1 MISLKQLRYFDA
13 LARFRHFG
21 RAAEHCAVTQ
31 PALSMQI
38 QELERE
44 LGTALVERRPRR
56 VLLTEAGRE
65 IAARAARVLGE
76 IRDIGDVA
84 RASHGALSGPLSLG
98 VIPTVAPYLLPP
110 LLPRLQARYPRL
122 ELRVR
127 ETQTSTLTE
136 ELIEGKLDLLLLAM
150 PILHSEVETLDL
162 FEDRFLL
169 ATSMA
174 EPTARQR
181 PATVELLKQGRLLLL
196 EEGHCLRDQA
206 LAFCQLRDIRQ
217 VDTFG
222 TSSLSTLAQMVAGGM
237 GLTLLPEISIAFET
251 ARVPLRLTRF
261 EKPEPSRMLGLAWRA
276 SSPRADDFVKLGEL
290 IAAGGPGGPGGPGGS
305 VDPHLARK

>member
-13 LARFRHFG
+13 LARLGHFG
-21 RAAEHCAVTQ
+21 RAADHCAVTQ

-56 VLLTEAGRE
+56 ALLTEAGRE

-84 RASHGALSGPLSLG
+84 RASGGTLSGPLSLG

-150 PILHSEVETLDL
+150 PIHHPEIETLDL

-169 ATSMA
+169 ATSTN
-174 EPTARQR
+174 EPKARQC
-181 PATVELLKQGRLLLL
+181 PATVDLLKHGRLLLL

-261 EKPEPSRMLGLAWRA
+261 EKPEPSRMLGLAWRS
-276 SSPRADDFVKLGEL
+276 SSPRKNDFVKFGEL
-290 IAAGGPGGPGGPGGS
+290 IAERGSHGPRRPPN
-305 VDPHLARK
+305 

>member
-13 LARFRHFG
+13 LVRFGHFG
-21 RAAEHCAVTQ
+21 KAADHCAVTQ

-56 VLLTEAGRE
+56 VLLTEAGQE
-65 IAARAARVLGE
+65 IASRAARVLGE
-76 IRDIGDVA
+76 IRDIADVA
-84 RASHGALSGPLSLG
+84 RASGGVLSGPLSLG

-150 PILHSEVETLDL
+150 PIIHPEIETLDL

-169 ATSMA
+169 ATSA
-174 EPTARQR
+174 KDKAARGR
-181 PATVELLKQGRLLLL
+181 PATVELLKRSRLLLL

-222 TSSLSTLAQMVAGGM
+222 ASSLSTLVQMVANDM
-237 GLTLLPEISIAFET
+237 GLTLLPEISVAFET
-251 ARVPLRLTRF
+251 ARVPLRLARF
-261 EKPEPSRMLGLAWRA
+261 EKPEPSRVLGLAWRS
-276 SSPRADDFVKLGEL
+276 SSPRKDDFAKLGEL
-290 IAAGGPGGPGGPGGS
+290 ITAGRSASPRRAP
-305 VDPHLARK
+305 K